1 MRPYLLYFLDTTSHM
16 IGSLKGHHHGSCAH
30 TLAVLIDCLEIVLYL
45 AIEFSFVSFDSPC
58 SICKE
63 CSLQFSLCQYV
74 KDLLPKPYI
83 IIRMA
88 TWRITD
94 SNR

>member
-74 KDLLPKPYI
+74 KDLLPIPYI